1 MTSGPSHVLDSGL
14 LKPGQVA
21 GEQKGQVLHQAQCSD
36 PPENGSKGGGRGKV
50 FKGSTSL
57 TLLA

>member
-1 MTSGPSHVLDSGL
+1 MLDSGL

-36 PPENGSKGGGRGKV
+36 PPENGSKGGGRGEV

>member
-1 MTSGPSHVLDSGL
+1 MTSGPSHMLDSGL

-36 PPENGSKGGGRGKV
+36 PPENGSKGGGRG
-50 FKGSTSL
+50 GRSSREAHL
-57 TLLA
+57 